1 MGQSILL
8 PDNNRPSTPERTLY
22 LVAYDVSDPRR
33 LARVH
38 RFMTG
43 WKVGGQK
50 SFYECWLTASE
61 REVVLRGLRELI
73 EADADRVHLFQLDPR
88 MAPKCFGVASTFRQ
102 PFFAIL

>member
-8 PDNNRPSTPERTLY
+8 PDNNMPSTPERTLY

-50 SFYECWLTASE
+50 SFYPEF
-61 REVVLRGLRELI
+61 
-73 EADADRVHLFQLDPR
+73 D
-88 MAPKCFGVASTFRQ
+88 TFRLIAADFRTEPLKEQ
-102 PFFAIL
+102 